1 MYYVVSLMK
10 LFWVDARK
18 WNKKVITTAL
28 ESGADAI
35 VVEKGDSSKVHELG
49 VIKTVAI
56 DGDVKLGRDVVEIEI
71 NSKAD
76 EVQAAKIGRKKM
88 VIVDTK
94 DWTVIP
100 LENMIAGG
108 AEIIAS
114 VADSRGA
121 KMALEVLEK
130 GVAGVLLRTTDLSEI
145 KKTGRIVKDEGRKVS
160 LVRAKVCRI
169 ETVGSGDRVC
179 IDTCTNMKHGEGM
192 LVGNSSSGMFL
203 VHSESVDN
211 PYVAARPF
219 RVNAGGVHAYVMVS
233 GGKTKYLSEIKSG
246 DKVVVVDSKGNVQ
259 DAVVGRSKVEKRPMI
274 LVEADAGGK
283 RVSLILQN
291 AETIRLV
298 KPSGKPVSI
307 VKLKVGDEVLA
318 YTESAGRHF
327 GMKIDETIDEK

>member
-1 MYYVVSLMK
+1 MK
-10 LFWVDARK
+10 IFWVDARK
-18 WNKKVITTAL
+18 WNKKIVTTAL

-35 VVEKGDSSKVHELG
+35 VVDKGDSSKVHELG
-49 VIKTVAI
+49 VIKTVAS
-56 DGDVKLGRDVVEIEI
+56 DGDIALGCDVLEIEI
-71 NSKAD
+71 NCKDD
-76 EVQAAKIGRKKM
+76 EVRAAKVGRRKM
-88 VIVDTK
+88 VIVKTK

-108 AEIIAS
+108 AQIIAS

-130 GVAGVLLRTTDLSEI
+130 GVAGVLLRTDDMNEI
-145 KKTGRIVKDEGRKVS
+145 KKTGRIVKDDGRKVS

-169 ETVGSGDRVC
+169 ENVGSGDRVC

-203 VHSESVDN
+203 VHSESVEN

-246 DKVVVVDSKGNVQ
+246 DKVDVVDSKGNVQ
-259 DAVVGRSKVEKRPMI
+259 DAVVGRSKVEKRPMM
-274 LVEADAGGK
+274 LVEADAGEGK

>member
-1 MYYVVSLMK
+1 MK
-10 LFWVDARK
+10 KFWVDARK
-18 WNKKVITTAL
+18 WNKKVVTTAL
-28 ESGADAI
+28 ESDADAI

-49 VIKTVAI
+49 VIKTVAP
-56 DGDVKLGRDVVEIEI
+56 DGDIKLGRDVLEIEI
-71 NSKAD
+71 NCKDD
-76 EVQAAKIGRKKM
+76 EIRAAKVGRKKM
-88 VIVDTK
+88 VIVKTK

-100 LENMIAGG
+100 IENMIAGG
-108 AEIIAS
+108 AQIIAS
-114 VADSRGA
+114 VGDSRDA
-121 KMALEVLEK
+121 KMALEILEK
-130 GVAGVLLRTTDLSEI
+130 GVAGVLLQTTDMNEI
-145 KKTGRIVKDEGRKVS
+145 KKTSRIVKKQGKTVS
-160 LVRAKVCRI
+160 LVRAKVTKI

-203 VHSESVDN
+203 VHSESVEN

-219 RVNAGGVHAYVMVS
+219 RVNAGGVHAYVMVT

-246 DKVVVVDSKGNVQ
+246 DTVVVIDSKGSMQ
-259 DAVVGRSKVEKRPMI
+259 DAIVGRSKVEKRPMI
-274 LVEADAGGK
+274 LLEADVGNK

-298 KPSGKPVSI
+298 KPNSKPISI
-307 VKLKVGDEVLA
+307 VKLKVGDEILA